1 MRNELK
7 LITLALL
14 ASVLTLY
21 SCQKEDQKEEP
32 IINVTGDPDP
42 DIPDIITVNG
52 HDAVNLG
59 LSVRWATCNVDAS
72 EPEQFGGYYSWG
84 ETETKTEYNW
94 DNYKYCGANYYT
106 YTKYCTQPSYGN
118 VDYKTELDPEDDVA
132 HVKWGEGWRMP
143 TCEEVIELL
152 NNCTIKWTTRNGV
165 KGYLFQGKNGNTIF
179 MPAAGYQSSNGPKS
193 VGIAGFYFTNS
204 ILIQHPY
211 KAYFMYFPSSYY
223 STDDEGYRFNGLT
236 IRPVIAQ

>member
-59 LSVRWATCNVDAS
+59 LSVRWATCNVDAT

-94 DNYKYCGANYYT
+94 DNYKYCENYST
-106 YTKYCTQPSYGN
+106 FTKYCTQPSYGN
-118 VDYKTELDPEDDVA
+118 VDNKTELDPEDDVA

-143 TCEEVIELL
+143 TREEVIELL
-152 NNCTIKWTTRNGV
+152 KNCTRKWTTRNGV

-179 MPAAGYQSSNGPKS
+179 MPAAGYQSSNGPVS
-193 VGIAGFYFTNS
+193 VGNEGYYYTNS
-204 ILIQHPY
+204 IVTQSPNTAYY
-211 KAYFMYFPSSYY
+211 KYFPSDFNSLE
-223 STDDEGYRFNGLT
+223 TDGYRFNGLT